1 MQTSLNIKT
10 RQHGAVL
17 VISLLIL
24 LVLTLVG
31 VSSLDGSI
39 MEEKMASNSQIA
51 ATTFQQAE
59 SSIREAFFAE
69 LANPFVAVSNSRSND
84 PLVRRDRTVTIDGV
98 TTTITSTSQ
107 HRYNPETPDVAMTNS
122 SGNIFV
128 SRIFE
133 IEGVAEVGAIRS
145 VNIQG
150 YRVLNVMASSS
161 TQ

>member
-1 MQTSLNIKT
+1 MHTSLNIKT

-31 VSSLDGSI
+31 ISSLDGSI
-39 MEEKMASNSQIA
+39 MEEKMAANSQIA
-51 ATTFQQAE
+51 TTTFQQAE
-59 SSIREAFFAE
+59 SSIREAYLAE
-69 LANPFVAVSNSRSND
+69 LTNPFGAVSNDRSGD

-107 HRYNPETPDVAMTNS
+107 HRHDPEDPDIPMINS
-122 SGNIFV
+122 SGDTFV
-128 SRIFE
+128 ARTFE
-133 IEGVAEVGAIRS
+133 IEGIAQVGAIRS

-150 YRVLNVMASSS
+150 YRVLNVMASR
-161 TQ
+161 